1 GRTAEELI
9 FHEPTTGAANDIE
22 KATQIARGMI
32 TEYGMSERLGAR
44 KFGHGDGEPFL
55 GRDMSHNRDY
65 SEEIASSIDEEIR
78 RLIESAH
85 DEAWDVLVEYRDVL
99 DALVLR
105 LLDKE
110 TVGRTEVLELFATV
124 QKRPVRGSYTG
135 YGKRLPSDRPPVL
148 SPKELALAAADG
160 GTANGGMALPANGQ
174 SFGYNPGGTGS
185 TGSGTPG
192 GYGNEPGSGQTSG
205 NG

>member
-1 GRTAEELI
+1 
-9 FHEPTTGAANDIE
+9 
-22 KATQIARGMI
+22 
-32 TEYGMSERLGAR
+32 MSERLGAR

-85 DEAWDVLVEYRDVL
+85 DEAWEVLNEYRDVL

-105 LLDKE
+105 LLEKE
-110 TVGRTEVLELFATV
+110 TVSRTEVLEIFAPV
-124 QKRPVRGSYTG
+124 QIRPSRGSYTG

-148 SPKELALAAADG
+148 SPKELALAAADPG
-160 GTANGGMALPANGQ
+160 AGNGNLALPAKGQ
-174 SFGYNPGGTGS
+174 
-185 TGSGTPG
+185 PG
-192 GYGNEPGSGQTSG
+192 GYGEPSDDVPSGSG
-205 NG
+205 

>member
-1 GRTAEELI
+1 
-9 FHEPTTGAANDIE
+9 
-22 KATQIARGMI
+22 MI

-44 KFGHGDGEPFL
+44 KFGHGDAEPFL
-55 GRDMSHNRDY
+55 GRDMSHSRDY

-85 DEAWDVLVEYRDVL
+85 DEAWEVLVEYRDVL

-110 TVGRTEVLELFATV
+110 TVGRKEVLELFASV

-160 GTANGGMALPANGQ
+160 GTGNGGIALPANGQ
-174 SFGYNPGGTGS
+174 SFGFNPSGAGTP
-185 TGSGTPG
+185 GSGTSG
-192 GYGNEPGSGQTSG
+192 GYGNEPGHDDHDETSG